1 MDLKHVIPAALGAL
15 LLAGSTAPPAS
26 AGPPLDFEE
35 AFAFTG
41 PDVDNGFVVFI
52 NTSREAFCSA
62 EQVAREQ
69 AIIDWLE
76 GGMVDPFPEWALER
90 PDGFETWTPLVVDTP
105 KGAVAHLNESGQ
117 HIELWRLDDPAD
129 APGVGACTDTDDRDQ
144 LFATGTASITSTVT
158 DLFDQGLRPA
168 ALDHTRGS
176 ADLVGVDGADYRY
189 TFSWRLILP
198 CTEPPGRPCE
208 VSKFAITE
216 R

>member
-1 MDLKHVIPAALGAL
+1 MKLKRSIPVALGAL
-15 LLAGSTAPPAS
+15 LLAGSTATPAS

-35 AFAFTG
+35 AFAFTA
-41 PDVDNGFVVFI
+41 PDLDNRLVVFI

-62 EQVAREQ
+62 DQVAREQ

-76 GGMVDPFPEWALER
+76 ADMVDPFPEWALER
-90 PDGFETWTPLVVDTP
+90 PEGFQTWTPLVVDTP
-105 KGAVAHLNESGQ
+105 QGAVAHLNESDQ
-117 HIELWRLDDPAD
+117 HIELWHIDDPAN

-144 LFATGTASITSTVT
+144 LFAAGTATIKATVN
-158 DLFDQGLRPA
+158 DLFGQGLRPA

-176 ADLVGVDGADYRY
+176 AKLLGVDGTDYRY

-198 CTEPPGRPCE
+198 CAEPPGRPCE
-208 VSKFAITE
+208 VARFALTE